1 MSVVYEIPGEG
12 HWRALVTTYGAIDLV
27 AAFGMLLVLITCALT
42 KRLRRNPILLNF
54 HLMFFVT
61 ALGDSLIILAG
72 RANDRDP
79 PRGICF
85 ASAIFIHGAALG
97 KAAAAFALT
106 CQVHDARSQVHV
118 REANTRVR
126 YGRIS

>member
-1 MSVVYEIPGEG
+1 MSSAHNVSAAAVIPGES
-12 HWRALVTTYGAIDLV
+12 HWRALVITYGVIDLF
-27 AAFGMLLVLITCALT
+27 AAFGMLLVLVTCALT
-42 KRLRRNPILLNF
+42 KRLRRNPVLLNF

-72 RANDRDP
+72 HANDRDP

-97 KAAAAFALT
+97 KAVAAFALT
-106 CQVHDARSQVHV
+106 CQACDAHLASTDER
-118 REANTRVR
+118 N
-126 YGRIS
+126 